1 MGQALGCCRA
11 PGGAQSGEQIEAQV
25 DPASGSAANGAPVAS
40 GAVPSA
46 AAAAPV
52 AGSPRF
58 ARRTSLSGY
67 HSATDYSSDGD
78 DEWHDALS
86 DIGSGGCR
94 ARCCL
99 CRTADEHL
107 RMRPLCPRANASG
120 SCCHWSA
127 AAAAR
132 TTDPASSALRRVA
145 EGLAEVLEEWEQEQH
160 FHDPSVDAAIQVRL
174 KRGGSTSTSAAGR
187 DGAKNHS
194 CEAQ

>member
-11 PGGAQSGEQIEAQV
+11 PGGAQSGEQIKAQV

-46 AAAAPV
+46 AAAAPA

-67 HSATDYSSDGD
+67 HSATGYSSDGD

-107 RMRPLCPRANASG
+107 RMRPSCKCKRKLLPLVCRCCCSYHRSCLLCLAT
-120 SCCHWSA
+120 CCRW
-127 AAAAR
+127 
-132 TTDPASSALRRVA
+132 
-145 EGLAEVLEEWEQEQH
+145 
-160 FHDPSVDAAIQVRL
+160 F
-174 KRGGSTSTSAAGR
+174 GGSAGGVGAGAAFP
-187 DGAKNHS
+187 
-194 CEAQ
+194 